1 MIKKQMEIASQMNDE
16 EIVYH
21 LYVTQALIFLIALIL
36 SVFLFTPATFFSM
49 WQWDIREILLYGS
62 GCAALVLFV
71 DFLLIQYAPEQWY
84 DDGGINE
91 KLFRSRAVPHIFIM
105 TMVIAF
111 CEELLFRG
119 VIQTHVGLFF
129 ASIIF
134 SLLHIRYWRKWLL
147 LLAVVSLSFWIGLIY
162 EWTSNLW
169 VTIFAHFLI
178 DFILALHIRYRTKE
192 VTNDA

>member
-49 WQWDIREILLYGS
+49 WEWDIREILLYGS

-91 KLFRSRAVPHIFIM
+91 RLFRSRSVPHIFIM

-134 SLLHIRYWRKWLL
+134 ALLHIRYWRKWLL
-147 LLAVVSLSFWIGLIY
+147 LLSVVSLSFWIGLIY

>member
-1 MIKKQMEIASQMNDE
+1 MIKKQIEIANEISEQ

-21 LYVTQALIFLIALIL
+21 LYFTQALIFLIALALGIY
-36 SVFLFTPATFFSM
+36 LFTPATFFAI
-49 WQWDIREILLYGS
+49 WQWDVREILLYGG

-71 DFLLIQYAPEQWY
+71 DFLLIRYVPEQWY

-91 KLFRSRAVPHIFIM
+91 KLFRSRSVPHIFIM
-105 TMVIAF
+105 TAIIAF

-119 VIQTHVGLFF
+119 VIQTHVGLLF
-129 ASIIF
+129 ASVIF
-134 SLLHIRYWRKWLL
+134 GLLHIRYWRKWLL
-147 LLAVVSLSFWIGLIY
+147 LVAVVSLSFWIGFIY
-162 EWTSNLW
+162 EWTGNLW

-192 VTNDA
+192 VNNDA